1 MNITKALISKKISKE
16 TGLNIIDSK
25 KFLESFIKMI
35 KTESIK
41 KAVKIKNFGTFKVQ
55 TTQKRIG
62 RNPKTKES
70 YIIRPLKKLNF
81 ASSNLVKK
89 ELN

>member
-1 MNITKALISKKISKE
+1 MNITKAFISKKISKE

-55 TTQKRIG
+55 TTQKELEETQ
-62 RNPKTKES
+62 K
-70 YIIRPLKKLNF
+70 LKNHI
-81 ASSNLVKK
+81 
-89 ELN
+89 

>member
-25 KFLESFIKMI
+25 KFLESFIKMT

-81 ASSNLVKK
+81 TSSNLVKK

>member
-70 YIIRPLKKLNF
+70 YIIRPLKKLKF
-81 ASSNLVKK
+81 TSSNIVKK

>member
-1 MNITKALISKKISKE
+1 
-16 TGLNIIDSK
+16 
-25 KFLESFIKMI
+25 MI

-81 ASSNLVKK
+81 TSSNLVKK

>member
-1 MNITKALISKKISKE
+1 MNITKAFISKKISKE

-41 KAVKIKNFGTFKVQ
+41 KAVKIKNFGTFK
-55 TTQKRIG
+55 
-62 RNPKTKES
+62 
-70 YIIRPLKKLNF
+70 
-81 ASSNLVKK
+81 SSNNTKK
-89 ELN
+89 NWKKPKN

>member
-1 MNITKALISKKISKE
+1 MNITKAFISKKISKE

-81 ASSNLVKK
+81 TSSNLVKK

>member
-16 TGLNIIDSK
+16 TGLNIITSK
-25 KFLESFIKMI
+25 KFLESFIKTI
-35 KTESIK
+35 KMESIK

-81 ASSNLVKK
+81 TSSNLVKK

>member
-1 MNITKALISKKISKE
+1 MNITKALISKKISKA
-16 TGLNIIDSK
+16 TGLNVIDSK

-35 KTESIK
+35 KKESIK

-81 ASSNLVKK
+81 TSSNLVKK

>member
-1 MNITKALISKKISKE
+1 MNITKAFISKKISKE

-62 RNPKTKES
+62 RYPITNES
-70 YIIRPLKKLNF
+70 YILRPL
-81 ASSNLVKK
+81 
-89 ELN
+89 

>member
-81 ASSNLVKK
+81 TSSNLVKK

>member
-16 TGLNIIDSK
+16 TGLNIITSK

-35 KTESIK
+35 KMESIK

-81 ASSNLVKK
+81 TSSNLVKK